1 MRYLRMLSN
10 SVIAA
15 ALASAYVLTLVLA
28 LNPSVPLTP
37 QGVIPLISTVGLYY
51 TLNLTVLAYIVLVF
65 WQLLS
70 LELFSPAWISVG
82 VLVWLGAFAAAVG
95 SALVWRNVTTFALVL
110 DDSAETALARIGIAL
125 TLAAVAFVLVAVIR
139 RTLPEGR
146 PGWATLLVIVMGA
159 SVAFPL
165 ALRGRGV
172 APVLEARPIDA
183 EVDGAVPERTTR
195 VTIIALDAASLDF
208 ITSATAEGRLP
219 NFGRLLDRGAVRHL
233 ATLHPTST
241 ETVWAAVATGKLPQ
255 KNGIHSAG
263 LYRFTNASGVPLQL
277 LPEYCFAHGLV
288 RLGVLTE
295 EPHSSA
301 TFRTRTLWSILSTHG
316 ITIGVVGWP
325 LSQPAPTVRGF
336 LVADSFHRS
345 ALTAAA
351 VGGPATIYPAE
362 LQPDAIAAMETAGA
376 DAMADSAGADE
387 SPARIDRVYESVA
400 QKLSERRAVQVAV
413 TRYQSLDPI
422 GHHYLRYATPSE
434 FGDVTDDERQRL
446 GGVLERHYEMIDEAV
461 GRTLGALGPD
471 DLLVVVSAFGMVP
484 LTLGKRIVEKLLGD
498 PDLSGTHDAA
508 PDGFLIAYGTSV
520 ARGRSQTRASV
531 VDVTP
536 TLLYFLGLPV
546 GRDMDGYVR
555 TDLFSPSFIQD
566 RPIAYIPTYD
576 R

>member
-95 SALVWRNVTTFALVL
+95 SALMWRNVTTFALVL
-110 DDSAETALARIGIAL
+110 DDSAEAALAQIGIAL
-125 TLAAVAFVLVAVIR
+125 TLAAAAFVLVAVIR

-165 ALRGRGV
+165 VLRGRGV

-233 ATLHPTST
+233 ATLHPTSA

-316 ITIGVVGWP
+316 ITVGVVGWP

-376 DAMADSAGADE
+376 DADSSGADE
-387 SPARIDRVYESVA
+387 SPARIDRVYERVA

-446 GGVLERHYEMIDEAV
+446 GGVLERHYEMIDDAV
-461 GRTLGALGPD
+461 GRALGALGPD

-484 LTLGKRIVEKLLGD
+484 LTLGRRIVEKLIGD
-498 PDLSGTHDAA
+498 PDLSGTHDVA

-555 TDLFSPSFIQD
+555 TDLFSPSFTQD

>member
-15 ALASAYVLTLVLA
+15 ALASAYVVTLVLA

-51 TLNLTVLAYIVLVF
+51 TLNLTVLAYTVLVF

-95 SALVWRNVTTFALVL
+95 SALMWRNVTTFALVL

-125 TLAAVAFVLVAVIR
+125 ALAAAAFVLVAMIR

-165 ALRGRGV
+165 ALRGRGM

-233 ATLHPTST
+233 ATLHPTSA

-263 LYRFTNASGVPLQL
+263 LYRFTSASGVPLQL

-316 ITIGVVGWP
+316 ITVGVVGWP

-376 DAMADSAGADE
+376 DADSSGADE
-387 SPARIDRVYESVA
+387 SPARIDRVYERVA
-400 QKLSERRAVQVAV
+400 QTLSERRAVQVAV

-446 GGVLERHYEMIDEAV
+446 GGVLERHYEMIDDAV
-461 GRTLGALGPD
+461 GRALGALGPD

-484 LTLGKRIVEKLLGD
+484 LTLGRRIVEKLIGD
-498 PDLSGTHDAA
+498 PDLSGTHDVA

-555 TDLFSPSFIQD
+555 TDLFSSSFIQD

>member
-1 MRYLRMLSN
+1 MLSN

-95 SALVWRNVTTFALVL
+95 SALMWRNVTTFALVL
-110 DDSAETALARIGIAL
+110 DDSAEAALARIGIAL
-125 TLAAVAFVLVAVIR
+125 TLAAAAFVLVAVIR

-146 PGWATLLVIVMGA
+146 PGWATLLVIVMGT

-165 ALRGRGV
+165 VLRGSGV

-233 ATLHPTST
+233 ATLHPTSA

-316 ITIGVVGWP
+316 ITVGVVGWP

-376 DAMADSAGADE
+376 DADSSGADE
-387 SPARIDRVYESVA
+387 SPARIDRVYERVA

-446 GGVLERHYEMIDEAV
+446 GGVLERHYEMIDDAV
-461 GRTLGALGPD
+461 GRALGALGPD

-484 LTLGKRIVEKLLGD
+484 LTLGRRIVEKLIGD
-498 PDLSGTHDAA
+498 PDLSGTHDVA
-508 PDGFLIAYGTSV
+508 PDGFLIAYGASV

-555 TDLFSPSFIQD
+555 TDLFSPSFTQD

>member
-1 MRYLRMLSN
+1 M
-10 SVIAA
+10 
-15 ALASAYVLTLVLA
+15 
-28 LNPSVPLTP
+28 
-37 QGVIPLISTVGLYY
+37 
-51 TLNLTVLAYIVLVF
+51 
-65 WQLLS
+65 
-70 LELFSPAWISVG
+70 
-82 VLVWLGAFAAAVG
+82 
-95 SALVWRNVTTFALVL
+95 
-110 DDSAETALARIGIAL
+110 
-125 TLAAVAFVLVAVIR
+125 
-139 RTLPEGR
+139 
-146 PGWATLLVIVMGA
+146 
-159 SVAFPL
+159 
-165 ALRGRGV
+165 
-172 APVLEARPIDA
+172 APVLEARPNDA

-195 VTIIALDAASLDF
+195 VTILALDAASLDF

-233 ATLHPTST
+233 ATLHPTSA

-316 ITIGVVGWP
+316 ITVGVVGWP

-376 DAMADSAGADE
+376 DADSSGADE
-387 SPARIDRVYESVA
+387 SPARIDRVYERVA

-446 GGVLERHYEMIDEAV
+446 GGVLERHYEMIDDAV
-461 GRTLGALGPD
+461 GRALGALGPD

-484 LTLGKRIVEKLLGD
+484 LTLGRRIVEKLIGD
-498 PDLSGTHDAA
+498 PDLSGTHDVA
-508 PDGFLIAYGTSV
+508 PDGFLIAYGASV

-555 TDLFSPSFIQD
+555 TDLFSPSFTQD

>member
-65 WQLLS
+65 WQLVS

-95 SALVWRNVTTFALVL
+95 SALMWRNVTTFALVL

-125 TLAAVAFVLVAVIR
+125 TLAAAAFVLVAVIR

-159 SVAFPL
+159 SVTFPL
-165 ALRGRGV
+165 ALRGRGM
-172 APVLEARPIDA
+172 APVFEARPIDA

-195 VTIIALDAASLDF
+195 MTILALDAASLDF

-233 ATLHPTST
+233 ATLHPTSA

-288 RLGVLTE
+288 RLGILTE

-316 ITIGVVGWP
+316 ITVGVVGWP

-336 LVADSFHRS
+336 LVADSFHRL

-362 LQPDAIAAMETAGA
+362 LQPDAIAAMEIAGA
-376 DAMADSAGADE
+376 DADSSGTDE
-387 SPARIDRVYESVA
+387 SPARIDRVYESIA
-400 QKLSERRAVQVAV
+400 QKLSERRDVQVAV

-446 GGVLERHYEMIDEAV
+446 GGVLERHYEMIDDAV
-461 GRTLGALGPD
+461 GRALGALGPD

-484 LTLGKRIVEKLLGD
+484 LTLGRRIVEKLIGD
-498 PDLSGTHDAA
+498 PDLSGTHDVA

-555 TDLFSPSFIQD
+555 TDLFSSSFIQD

>member
-37 QGVIPLISTVGLYY
+37 QGVIPLVSTVGLYY

-70 LELFSPAWISVG
+70 HELFSPAWISVG

-95 SALVWRNVTTFALVL
+95 SALMWRNVTTFALVL

-125 TLAAVAFVLVAVIR
+125 TLAAAAFVLVAVIR

-146 PGWATLLVIVMGA
+146 PGWAALLVIVMGA
-159 SVAFPL
+159 SVAVPL
-165 ALRGRGV
+165 ALRGRGI
-172 APVLEARPIDA
+172 APALEARPIDA
-183 EVDGAVPERTTR
+183 EIDGAVPERTTR

-233 ATLHPTST
+233 ATLHPTSA

-263 LYRFTNASGVPLQL
+263 LYRLTNASGVPLQL

-316 ITIGVVGWP
+316 ITVGVVGWP
-325 LSQPAPTVRGF
+325 LAQPAPTVRGF

-345 ALTAAA
+345 ASA

-376 DAMADSAGADE
+376 DADGSGADE
-387 SPARIDRVYESVA
+387 SPARIDRLYERVA
-400 QKLSERRAVQVAV
+400 QKLSERRPVQVAV
-413 TRYQSLDPI
+413 MRYQSLDPI

-434 FGDVTDDERQRL
+434 FGDVTDEERQRL
-446 GGVLERHYEMIDEAV
+446 GGVLERHYAMIDDAV
-461 GRTLGALGPD
+461 GRALGALGPD

-484 LTLGKRIVEKLLGD
+484 LTLGKRIVEKMIGD
-498 PDLSGTHDAA
+498 PDLSGTHDMA
-508 PDGFLIAYGTSV
+508 PDGFLIAYGASV

-555 TDLFSPSFIQD
+555 TDLFAPAFIQD
-566 RPIAYIPTYD
+566 QPIAYIPTYD

>member
-1 MRYLRMLSN
+1 MLSN

-65 WQLLS
+65 WQLVS

-95 SALVWRNVTTFALVL
+95 SALMWRNVTTFALVL

-125 TLAAVAFVLVAVIR
+125 TLAAAAFVLVAVIR

-159 SVAFPL
+159 SVALPL
-165 ALRGRGV
+165 ALRGRGM
-172 APVLEARPIDA
+172 APVLEARPNDA

-195 VTIIALDAASLDF
+195 VTILALDAASLDF

-233 ATLHPTST
+233 ATLHPTSA

-288 RLGVLTE
+288 RLGILTE

-316 ITIGVVGWP
+316 ITVGVVGWP

-376 DAMADSAGADE
+376 DADSSGADE
-387 SPARIDRVYESVA
+387 SPARIDRVYERVA

-446 GGVLERHYEMIDEAV
+446 GGVLERHYEMIDDAV
-461 GRTLGALGPD
+461 GRALGALGPD

-484 LTLGKRIVEKLLGD
+484 LTLGRRIVEKLIGD
-498 PDLSGTHDAA
+498 PDLSGTHDVA
-508 PDGFLIAYGTSV
+508 PDGFLIAYGASV

-555 TDLFSPSFIQD
+555 TDLFSPSFTQD

>member
-1 MRYLRMLSN
+1 MLSN

-15 ALASAYVLTLVLA
+15 ALASAYVMTLVLA
-28 LNPSVPLTP
+28 LNPSVPLTL
-37 QGVIPLISTVGLYY
+37 QGLIPLISTIGLYY

-65 WQLLS
+65 WQVFS
-70 LELFSPAWISVG
+70 RELFSPAWISVG

-95 SALVWRNVTTFALVL
+95 AALMWRNVTTFALVL
-110 DDSAETALARIGIAL
+110 DDSAETALARIGVAL
-125 TLAAVAFVLVAVIR
+125 TLAVASFVLVALIR

-146 PGWATLLVIVMGA
+146 PGWATLLVMVMVA
-159 SVAFPL
+159 SVAVPL
-165 ALRGRGV
+165 ALRGRGIP
-172 APVLEARPIDA
+172 PVLEARPIDA
-183 EVDGAVPERTTR
+183 EIDGAVPERTTR

-208 ITSATAEGRLP
+208 ITSATAAGRLP

-233 ATLHPTST
+233 ATLHPTSA

-263 LYRFTNASGVPLQL
+263 LYRFANASGVPLQL

-288 RLGVLTE
+288 RLGFLTE

-316 ITIGVVGWP
+316 ITVGIVGWP
-325 LSQPAPTVRGF
+325 LAQPAPTVRGF

-351 VGGPATIYPAE
+351 VGGPAAIYPSE
-362 LQPDAIAAMETAGA
+362 LQPDAIAAMESASA
-376 DAMADSAGADE
+376 DADGSGADE
-387 SPARIDRVYESVA
+387 SPARIDRVYERVA
-400 QKLSERRAVQVAV
+400 QKLSERRPVQVAV

-422 GHHYLRYATPSE
+422 GHHYLRFATPSE

-446 GGVLERHYEMIDEAV
+446 GGVLERHYAMIDDAV
-461 GRTLGALGPD
+461 GRSLNALGPD
-471 DLLVVVSAFGMVP
+471 DLMVVVSAFGMVP
-484 LTLGKRIVEKLLGD
+484 LTLGKRIVEKLIGD
-498 PDLSGTHDAA
+498 PDLSGTHDMA
-508 PDGFLIAYGTSV
+508 PDGFLIAYGASV

-555 TDLFSPSFIQD
+555 TDLFAPAFIQD
-566 RPIAYIPTYD
+566 QPIAYIPTYD

>member
-1 MRYLRMLSN
+1 MLSN

-376 DAMADSAGADE
+376 DADSAGADE

>member
-15 ALASAYVLTLVLA
+15 ALASAYVVTLVLA

-51 TLNLTVLAYIVLVF
+51 TLNLTVLAYTVLVF

-95 SALVWRNVTTFALVL
+95 SALMWRNVTTFALVL

-125 TLAAVAFVLVAVIR
+125 ALAAAAFVLVAMIR

-165 ALRGRGV
+165 ALRGRGM

-233 ATLHPTST
+233 ATLHPTSA

-263 LYRFTNASGVPLQL
+263 LYRFTSASGVPLQL

-316 ITIGVVGWP
+316 ITVGVVGWP

-376 DAMADSAGADE
+376 DADSSGADE
-387 SPARIDRVYESVA
+387 SPARIDRVYERVA
-400 QKLSERRAVQVAV
+400 QTLSERRAVQVAV

-446 GGVLERHYEMIDEAV
+446 GGVLERHYEMIDDAI
-461 GRTLGALGPD
+461 GRALGALGPD

-484 LTLGKRIVEKLLGD
+484 LTLGRRIVEKLIGD
-498 PDLSGTHDAA
+498 PDLSGTHDVA

-555 TDLFSPSFIQD
+555 TDLFSSSFIQD

>member
-1 MRYLRMLSN
+1 MLSN

-37 QGVIPLISTVGLYY
+37 EGVVPLISTVGLYY

-95 SALVWRNVTTFALVL
+95 SALMWRNVTTFALVL

-125 TLAAVAFVLVAVIR
+125 TLAAAAFVLVALIR

-146 PGWATLLVIVMGA
+146 PGWAALMVIVMGA
-159 SVAFPL
+159 SVALPL
-165 ALRGRGV
+165 ALRGRGI

-233 ATLHPTST
+233 ATLHPTSA

-316 ITIGVVGWP
+316 ITVGVVGWP

-351 VGGPATIYPAE
+351 VGGPAAIYPVE
-362 LQPDAIAAMETAGA
+362 LQPDAITAMETAGA
-376 DAMADSAGADE
+376 EADSSGADE
-387 SPARIDRVYESVA
+387 SPARIDRVYERIA

-446 GGVLERHYEMIDEAV
+446 GGVLERHYAMIDDAV
-461 GRTLGALGPD
+461 GRALAALGRD

-484 LTLGKRIVEKLLGD
+484 LTLGKRIVEKLIGD
-498 PDLSGTHDAA
+498 PDLSGTHDMA
-508 PDGFLIAYGTSV
+508 PDGFLIAYGASV

-531 VDVTP
+531 VDVAP

-555 TDLFSPSFIQD
+555 TDLFAPSFIQD
-566 RPIAYIPTYD
+566 QPIAYIPTYD

>member
-65 WQLLS
+65 WQLVS

-95 SALVWRNVTTFALVL
+95 SALMWRNVTTFALVL

-125 TLAAVAFVLVAVIR
+125 TLAAAAFVLVAVIR

-159 SVAFPL
+159 SVALPL
-165 ALRGRGV
+165 ALRGRGM
-172 APVLEARPIDA
+172 APVLEARPNDA

-195 VTIIALDAASLDF
+195 VTILALDAASLDF

-233 ATLHPTST
+233 ATLHPTSA

-288 RLGVLTE
+288 RLGILTE

-316 ITIGVVGWP
+316 ITVGVVGWP

-376 DAMADSAGADE
+376 DADSPGADE

-400 QKLSERRAVQVAV
+400 QKLSERRDVQVAV

-446 GGVLERHYEMIDEAV
+446 GGVLERHYEMIDDAV
-461 GRTLGALGPD
+461 GRALGALGPD

-484 LTLGKRIVEKLLGD
+484 LTLGRRIVEKLIGD

-555 TDLFSPSFIQD
+555 TDLFSSSFIQD

>member
-1 MRYLRMLSN
+1 MLSN

-37 QGVIPLISTVGLYY
+37 EGVVPLISTVGLYY

-95 SALVWRNVTTFALVL
+95 SALMWRNVTTFALVL

-125 TLAAVAFVLVAVIR
+125 TLAAAAFVLVALIR

-146 PGWATLLVIVMGA
+146 PGWAALMVIVMGA
-159 SVAFPL
+159 SVALPL
-165 ALRGRGV
+165 ALRGRGI

-233 ATLHPTST
+233 ATLHPTSA

-316 ITIGVVGWP
+316 ITVGVVGWP

-351 VGGPATIYPAE
+351 VGGPAAIYPVE
-362 LQPDAIAAMETAGA
+362 LQPDAITAMETAGA
-376 DAMADSAGADE
+376 EADSSGADE
-387 SPARIDRVYESVA
+387 SPARIDRVYERIA

-446 GGVLERHYEMIDEAV
+446 GGVLERHYGMIDDAV
-461 GRTLGALGPD
+461 GRALAALGRD

-484 LTLGKRIVEKLLGD
+484 LTLGKRIVEKLIGD
-498 PDLSGTHDAA
+498 PDLSGTHDMA
-508 PDGFLIAYGTSV
+508 PDGFLIAYGASV

-531 VDVTP
+531 VDVAP

-555 TDLFSPSFIQD
+555 TDLFAPSFIQD
-566 RPIAYIPTYD
+566 QPIAYIPTYD

>member
-95 SALVWRNVTTFALVL
+95 SALMWRNVTTFALVL
-110 DDSAETALARIGIAL
+110 DDSAEAALARIGIAL
-125 TLAAVAFVLVAVIR
+125 TLAAAAFVLVAVIR

-233 ATLHPTST
+233 ATLHPTSA

-263 LYRFTNASGVPLQL
+263 LYRITNASGVPLQL

-316 ITIGVVGWP
+316 ITVGVVGWP

-336 LVADSFHRS
+336 LVADSFHRW

-351 VGGPATIYPAE
+351 VDGPATIYPAE

-376 DAMADSAGADE
+376 DADSSAADE
-387 SPARIDRVYESVA
+387 SPAHIDRVYERVA

-461 GRTLGALGPD
+461 GRTLAALGPD